1 MSKRKYNPS
10 WEDIP
15 QFSEWLKQSSNDN
28 GKAFCK
34 WCNSEIRSHVSDLKN
49 HMKTNNHIKKS
60 EDRKRQKTSKHLKIE
75 IMAAVSGCKNRMVV
89 LREDI
94 IARSCELLGLENECE
109 IRKKI
114 RSDFRMKITFMED
127 GRPNLICIRDCRAS
141 EIIPILEKHGYEFH
155 MAKSHYKNG
164 AVEVFWEFMKKV

>member
-1 MSKRKYNPS
+1 M
-10 WEDIP
+10 
-15 QFSEWLKQSSNDN
+15 
-28 GKAFCK
+28 
-34 WCNSEIRSHVSDLKN
+34 SDLKN
-49 HMKTNNHIKKS
+49 HIKTNNHIKKS

-94 IARSCELLGLENECE
+94 IERSCRLLGLENECE
-109 IRKKI
+109 IEKKI

-127 GRPNLICIRDCRAS
+127 GRPNRIRDCRAS

-155 MAKSHYKNG
+155 MAKSQDKSG
-164 AVEVFWEFMKKV
+164 GVEVFWEFMKKV